1 MISDFSI
8 AVHIQVHYYL
18 STFFPTMKAHLL
30 LLSNTVVL
38 LAFLLREA
46 RGVIFTILIFFN
58 KVIQKSD

>member
-1 MISDFSI
+1 
-8 AVHIQVHYYL
+8 
-18 STFFPTMKAHLL
+18 MKAHLL